1 VPHLCRKL
9 LLQQRWL
16 TAPGGSASS
25 EGISIVRRRHTL
37 QQLPIFETAA
47 SAPIAGAS
55 VSEPAAASSAADD
68 AARSPQ
74 STQVAVGTAVQDE
87 PVFMDLLGQRFI
99 APSSIPPAALPNSFV
114 AVSDEAQPATL
125 ALLGVQRPTE
135 AAVYRQEALLCTTQ
149 SHCNWGL
156 LIVMALLRDVVC

>member
-1 VPHLCRKL
+1 MAVGVQAMSSKTCVPRLHREL

-25 EGISIVRRRHTL
+25 GGMSAVQRRHTL
-37 QQLPIFETAA
+37 QQLPLFESAA
-47 SAPIAGAS
+47 SAPAADTR
-55 VSEPAAASSAADD
+55 VAEPAAASQAADE
-68 AARSPQ
+68 ATRSPQ
-74 STQVAVGTAVQDE
+74 SKQVAVGFAVTDE

-99 APSSIPPAALPNSFV
+99 APSSIPPAALPNYFV

-135 AAVYRQEALLCTTQ
+135 AAVYRQECLQCKSQ
-149 SHCNWGL
+149 KYC
-156 LIVMALLRDVVC
+156 D